1 MKKTTLTACVAP
13 LLLSSFLSAAGPVGP
28 DGQPLGPDF
37 KPLDKTAEPTRLTY
51 IGITGRR
58 SLSIFWDAEAPPS
71 NPAAAMVHL
80 NCRQLDRRIAYG
92 ALARG
97 MTSEDDVA
105 TRRSLDAQ
113 QAQFFEA
120 SKALSCPTIEA

>member
-1 MKKTTLTACVAP
+1 
-13 LLLSSFLSAAGPVGP
+13 
-28 DGQPLGPDF
+28 
-37 KPLDKTAEPTRLTY
+37 
-51 IGITGRR
+51 
-58 SLSIFWDAEAPPS
+58 
-71 NPAAAMVHL
+71 MVHL